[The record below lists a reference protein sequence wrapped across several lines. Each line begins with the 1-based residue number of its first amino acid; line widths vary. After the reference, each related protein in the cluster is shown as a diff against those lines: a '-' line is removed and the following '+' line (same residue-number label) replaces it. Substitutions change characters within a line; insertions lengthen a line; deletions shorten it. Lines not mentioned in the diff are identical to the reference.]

1 MCGFIGIFGS
11 KAPEKEIR
19 EKALRM
25 SAKIRHRGP
34 DWSGVYSSASCTL
47 AHERLAIIGIFCGLA
62 MTGSVTLFDHI
73 FHIDDPVGAISV
85 HGVCGILGTL
95 GVGLFAT
102 DGGLFYGGGFHFLGV
117 QAFGVLAIVAWAFCL
132 GWITMKVLDKTMG
145 IRVDPRIEEEGL
157 DIYEHDETA
166 YNS

>member
-1 MCGFIGIFGS
+1 
-11 KAPEKEIR
+11 
-19 EKALRM
+19 
-25 SAKIRHRGP
+25 
-34 DWSGVYSSASCTL
+34 
-47 AHERLAIIGIFCGLA
+47 
-62 MTGSVTLFDHI
+62 MT
-73 FHIDDPVGAISV
+73 VGAISV

-117 QAFGVLAIVAWAFCL
+117 QTLGVLAIIAWAFCL
-132 GWITMKVLDKTMG
+132 GWITMKVLDKLMG

-157 DIYEHDETA
+157 DIYEHGETA